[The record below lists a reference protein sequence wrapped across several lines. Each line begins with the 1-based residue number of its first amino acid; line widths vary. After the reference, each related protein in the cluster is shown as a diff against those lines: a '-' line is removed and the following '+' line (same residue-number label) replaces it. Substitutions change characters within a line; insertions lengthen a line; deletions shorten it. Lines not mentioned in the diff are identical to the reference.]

1 MIKFFKRLWAYLGA
15 AGNQKFN
22 EKADPKIQ
30 LQQAID
36 EAKDQHRRLKEH
48 AANVIAAQH
57 LAETHLDRELEQ
69 LEKLN
74 NNARQ
79 AVKRADEAAKAG
91 DATKAAEFT
100 DAAESIATQLIT
112 SEATVTRLREQV
124 MTSTAAA
131 AEAHRAVETN
141 SQILQQKL
149 TEQRA
154 LLSQLEQAKMQE
166 QMNAA
171 MASLTDTAAQDVPT
185 LAEVREKI
193 ETRYAKAKGTAELE
207 GASTEVRMIEIE
219 KAARDAEAVSRLDQI
234 REQLG
239 IAVEAEVIDV
249 DSEELTEGTPSAAE
263 EIAAATAVAQTAQK
277 VAAS

>member
-15 AGNQKFN
+15 AGNEKFN

-36 EAKDQHRRLKEH
+36 EAKDQHRRLREH
-48 AANVIAAQH
+48 AASVIASQH
-57 LAETHLDRELEQ
+57 LAQKHLDRELEQ

-74 NNARQ
+74 ANARA
-79 AVKRADEAAKAG
+79 AVRMADEASKAG
-91 DATKAAEFT
+91 DAAKAAEYT
-100 DAAESIATQLIT
+100 DAAEHIATQLIT
-112 SEATVTRLREQV
+112 SEATITQLREQV
-124 MTSTAAA
+124 MIATARA

-141 SQILQQKL
+141 SQLLQQKL

-171 MASLTDTAAQDVPT
+171 MASLTDTAAQKVPT

-193 ETRYAKAKGTAELE
+193 ETRYAKARGTAELE
-207 GASTEVRMIEIE
+207 GASAESHMIEIE
-219 KAARDAEAVSRLDQI
+219 KAARDAEAISRLDQI

-249 DSEELTEGTPSAAE
+249 ESQELTEGTLPAVE
-263 EIAAATAVAQTAQK
+263 EIATATAVAGTAQQ
-277 VAAS
+277 VGAS